1 VTHRASSAAAQR
13 ARPMGWRRDE
23 QGLWGDG
30 VTRMFN
36 GAAARRVGPVGRW
49 RAGPATAA
57 ACRSSGAACRSCRQ
71 GRRIVLFPCSSTY
84 RRPSPLTFFSQG
96 LDLMA
101 TDVVHSEWRDSVF
114 LFFIFF
120 TQ

>member
-13 ARPMGWRRDE
+13 ARPMGRRRDE

-30 VTRMFN
+30 VTRRFN

-71 GRRIVLFPCSSTY
+71 GRRIVLFLVLQLTCAPLLFPSS
-84 RRPSPLTFFSQG
+84 RKG
-96 LDLMA
+96 
-101 TDVVHSEWRDSVF
+101 W
-114 LFFIFF
+114 I
-120 TQ
+120 